1 MKIFNLGLEIEPG
14 KYKYKLE
21 WADKLIE
28 KFSPQK
34 ISLYS
39 VEFVDSEPELADAI
53 VFEQSKKLDLV
64 VIDLEKIEKRILKTE
79 DEVEKATLFKA
90 QNFLEEEK
98 LLCDGEFTSDEVE
111 TFKLLQ
117 LVTSKPC
124 LGVNEVS
131 DTNELIKELINKAGV
146 LLFFTAGKKE
156 VHVWS
161 VEKGENILEAAGKIH
176 SDLKRGFIKADIA
189 NCKDL
194 DSFFNMAEA
203 KSRGF
208 VKIVNRDYIVEE
220 GDIIEIRFNV

>member
-39 VEFVDSEPELADAI
+39 VEFVDNEPELADAI
-53 VFEQSKKLDLV
+53 VFEQNKKLDLV

-98 LLCDGEFTSDEVE
+98 LLCDGEFTSGEVE

>member
-98 LLCDGEFTSDEVE
+98 LLCDGEFTSGEVE

-131 DTNELIKELINKAGV
+131 DINELIKELINKAGV

>member
-14 KYKYKLE
+14 KHKYKLA
-21 WADKLIE
+21 WVDKLVE

-34 ISLYS
+34 ISPYS
-39 VEFVDSEPELADAI
+39 VEFIDIEPESADAI
-53 VFEQSKKLDLV
+53 VFDLSKKLDLIL
-64 VIDLEKIEKRILKTE
+64 IDLERIEKRLLRAE
-79 DEVEKATLFKA
+79 DEAEKALLTKA
-90 QNFLEEEK
+90 QKLLEEEK
-98 LLCDGEFTSDEVE
+98 LLCDIEFAPSEVE

-117 LVTSKPC
+117 LITCKPT
-124 LGVNEVS
+124 LGVEKVS
-131 DTNELIKELINKAGV
+131 DIDELIKKLIDKSKV

-161 VEKGENILEAAGKIH
+161 IEKGESILEAAGKIH
-176 SDLKRGFIKADIA
+176 SDLKRGFIKGEVT

-208 VKIVNRDYIVEE
+208 VKIVDRDYIVGE
-220 GDIIEIRFNV
+220 GDIIDIRFNV

>member
-98 LLCDGEFTSDEVE
+98 LLCDGEFTSGEVE

-146 LLFFTAGKKE
+146 LLFFT
-156 VHVWS
+156 
-161 VEKGENILEAAGKIH
+161 AGKIH

>member
-98 LLCDGEFTSDEVE
+98 LLCDGEFTSGEVE

>member
-1 MKIFNLGLEIEPG
+1 
-14 KYKYKLE
+14 
-21 WADKLIE
+21 
-28 KFSPQK
+28 
-34 ISLYS
+34 
-39 VEFVDSEPELADAI
+39 
-53 VFEQSKKLDLV
+53 
-64 VIDLEKIEKRILKTE
+64 
-79 DEVEKATLFKA
+79 
-90 QNFLEEEK
+90 
-98 LLCDGEFTSDEVE
+98 
-111 TFKLLQ
+111 

>member
-98 LLCDGEFTSDEVE
+98 LLCDGDFTSGEVE

-131 DTNELIKELINKAGV
+131 DINELIKELINKAGV

>member
-39 VEFVDSEPELADAI
+39 VEFVDNEPELADAI
-53 VFEQSKKLDLV
+53 VFEQNKKLDLV

-79 DEVEKATLFKA
+79 DEVEKAALIKA

-98 LLCDGEFTSDEVE
+98 LLCDGEFTSGEVE

>member
-79 DEVEKATLFKA
+79 DEVEKATLIKA

-98 LLCDGEFTSDEVE
+98 LLCDGEFTSGEVE